1 MSDLIEHNFP
11 KESFIGGWY
20 IPKNICDILISHFQN
35 NKHNSE
41 HGNVNLHGKNII
53 DLEVKDSNDL
63 KCKFDEN
70 NLTKTYTD
78 YLQSCLNNYVK
89 KYKSIHFYSKFSLE
103 EAGFNIQHYPV
114 GGGFK
119 EWHFERGGSINS
131 KRVLVFMTYLND
143 VNDGGTEFYYQN
155 IRTPAVQGLTI
166 IWPSDFTHTH
176 KGQISNTKEKYI
188 LTGWYTFDE

>member
-1 MSDLIEHNFP
+1 MTVISEHKFP
-11 KESFIGGWY
+11 YQSFIGGWY
-20 IPKNICDILISHFQN
+20 IPTQTCDDLISHFQN

-63 KCKFDEN
+63 ACKFDEN

-89 KYKSIHFYSKFSLE
+89 KYKSIEFYSRFSLE

-114 GGGFK
+114 GGGYK
-119 EWHFERGGSINS
+119 EWHFERGGNDNS
-131 KRVLVFMTYLND
+131 QRVLVFMTYLND
-143 VNDGGTEFYYQN
+143 VDDGGTEFYYQN
-155 IRTPAVQGLTI
+155 IKSPAVKGLTI
-166 IWPSDFTHTH
+166 IWPPDFTHTH
-176 KGQISNTKEKYI
+176 RGEVSNTKEKYI
-188 LTGWYTFDE
+188 VTGWFSFE